1 METTEGEKR
10 IDERKNNEVQRKY
23 SKEATVIVNA
33 VEVKDGKAEDVI
45 KAVINKVGLSKVLA
59 VRPRINKEY
68 EITLT
73 DEEACEELMNGLM
86 IKDVMTEVRNL
97 QTKECVVSFMHLPVY
112 VTDEEIWDKLRVW
125 GVTTI
130 SAVKRRYYPG
140 TTITDGTSFVR
151 VKFPKEIVSLPY
163 STKC

>member
-1 METTEGEKR
+1 MK
-10 IDERKNNEVQRKY
+10 ERTMKY
-23 SKEATVIVNA
+23 RENIQKEATVIVNA
-33 VEVKDGKAEDVI
+33 AEVKDGKVEDVI

-97 QTKECVVSFMHLPVY
+97 QTKECVVPFMHLPVY

-140 TTITDGTSFVR
+140 TTITDGTRFVR